1 METFLLV
8 LGILMSIIGVSVV
21 MRAIGSTAS
30 IVMHSREEEENERSR
45 SFNML
50 AFIFIVFMGIPI
62 SIFWLRDHL
71 MEQKN
76 EPQQEMV
83 EEVNEETS
91 EETSE

>member
-1 METFLLV
+1 
-8 LGILMSIIGVSVV
+8 
-21 MRAIGSTAS
+21 
-30 IVMHSREEEENERSR
+30 
-45 SFNML
+45 ML